1 MSNYK
6 AIHESELIEFMFDTI
21 MGSVESLSPD
31 MTNVN
36 SINRSA
42 KDFVLTFPVYVSK
55 SMNHKSMELIASALE
70 KKYSN
75 ILLILLNTM
84 NDLSEQTIKQYIK
97 RYHINLGSEW
107 RSLIESSQV
116 EVMSEILKAKFKE
129 ENPRFIA
136 EMNANKKG
144 VMEDMK
150 NISYVLPE
158 SLSTYDISGKPY
170 SEASDKKQPRKKRNN
185 RNSNNKNSNTNSST
199 SNTNNK
205 ADKNKTNKNAS
216 LVDNDDDEDY
226 REFISKG
233 GRIKSTLT
241 NGDVKK
247 ANDISPTLINVTYY
261 PSKGSEKSRSF
272 MLGVKSV
279 IYPIDGNTLVSKLAL
294 ADSNRGILNL
304 VRASTREI
312 SFAKDLIFS
321 IDTLKND
328 AKKAARNRSSM
339 KEWKALENRARLV
352 KANRLSKSNI
362 AQAISTIVI
371 TKYEADEL
379 MSEYNIDVSDIKV
392 VTNIMRKYALLG
404 FIVIDEEYET
414 VDMHYD
420 GDKGIETVSF
430 RALKSSNR
438 KESDAMVTLLGK
450 LI

>member
-21 MGSVESLSPD
+21 KGSVESLSPD
-31 MTNVN
+31 LTNVN
-36 SINRSA
+36 SINRSV

-55 SMNHKSMELIASALE
+55 SMNHKSMELVASALE

-136 EMNANKKG
+136 EMNANRKG

-170 SEASDKKQPRKKRNN
+170 NEASGRK
-185 RNSNNKNSNTNSST
+185 SNN
-199 SNTNNK
+199 
-205 ADKNKTNKNAS
+205 AD
-216 LVDNDDDEDY
+216 DGDDY

-233 GRIKSTLT
+233 GGIKSTLT

-272 MLGVKSV
+272 MLGVKAV

-328 AKKAARNRSSM
+328 AKKAARNKSSM

-414 VDMHYD
+414 IDMHYD
-420 GDKGIETVSF
+420 GDKDIETVSF
-430 RALKSSNR
+430 RALKSSNK

>member
-31 MTNVN
+31 LTNVN

-55 SMNHKSMELIASALE
+55 SMNHKSMELVASALE

-136 EMNANKKG
+136 EMNANRKG

-170 SEASDKKQPRKKRNN
+170 NEASGK
-185 RNSNNKNSNTNSST
+185 T
-199 SNTNNK
+199 SHN
-205 ADKNKTNKNAS
+205 
-216 LVDNDDDEDY
+216 VDDGDDY

-233 GRIKSTLT
+233 GGIKSTLT

-272 MLGVKSV
+272 MLGVKAV

-328 AKKAARNRSSM
+328 AKKAARNKSSM

-414 VDMHYD
+414 IDMHYD
-420 GDKGIETVSF
+420 GDKDIETVSF
-430 RALKSSNR
+430 RALKSSNK

>member
-6 AIHESELIEFMFDTI
+6 AVHESELIEFMFDTI

-31 MTNVN
+31 LTNVN

-55 SMNHKSMELIASALE
+55 SMNHKSMELVASALE

-170 SEASDKKQPRKKRNN
+170 NEASGKKSHN
-185 RNSNNKNSNTNSST
+185 
-199 SNTNNK
+199 
-205 ADKNKTNKNAS
+205 
-216 LVDNDDDEDY
+216 VDDGDDY

-233 GRIKSTLT
+233 GGIKSTLT

-272 MLGVKSV
+272 MLGVKAV

-328 AKKAARNRSSM
+328 AKKAARNKSSM

-414 VDMHYD
+414 IDMHYD
-420 GDKGIETVSF
+420 GDKDIETVSF
-430 RALKSSNR
+430 RALKSSNK